1 MISDRLTGMARR
13 WFIGEDAVF
22 VFEPPIGTEPKPAI
36 EKTNLYLHIPFCR
49 TLCPYCP
56 YDRIRYD
63 KALTKPYLD
72 AVLAEIDTYHD
83 RFGNLEIGSIYIGG
97 GTPTTLIDE
106 LGIMLDHIRKRFRV
120 TGDIAVETIPS
131 DISDDVIDKLKRYGV
146 NLLSIGVQSFSDK
159 YLKLIGR
166 NYRSDIL
173 RPVIRKLNAAGFDSV
188 NIDMMFALPGQTT
201 EEVITDLETLLELE
215 VDQVT
220 LYPLFTFPYSTVGAQ
235 LDLKQVRFPRLPVRR
250 EMYRTIHNFF
260 IDHGFTR
267 VSVWGF
273 KRENVPRYSSV
284 TRDYY
289 IGFGAGAGSYLP
301 GRFAFNT
308 FSVKAYVN
316 HAMES
321 GPPIALQM
329 HLTPKVERYYW
340 LYWRLYETYVPRK
353 QLDELFVGDRR
364 MKWLLAIAKWFGMY
378 TEEEKDLVLTERGAF
393 WIHLVQNYYVLH
405 YIDKVWT
412 VAMREAWP
420 KRIPL

>member
-1 MISDRLTGMARR
+1 MTIDRLTRTARR
-13 WFIGEDAVF
+13 WFIGKDALF
-22 VFEPPIGTEPKPAI
+22 VFEPPEGPEAAPAI
-36 EKTNLYLHIPFCR
+36 KKTDLYLHIPFCR
-49 TLCPYCP
+49 SLCPYCP

-72 AVLAEIDTYHD
+72 AVLAEIDAYHD
-83 RFGNLEIGSIYIGG
+83 RLGNLEIGSIYIGG

-106 LGIMLDHIRKRFRV
+106 LGVMLERIRKRFRV

-131 DISDDVIDKLKRYGV
+131 DITDGVIDKLKRYGV
-146 NLLSIGVQSFSDK
+146 NLLSIGVQSFDDK

-201 EEVITDLETLLELE
+201 EEVVADLETLIELE

-220 LYPLFTFPYSTVGAQ
+220 LYPLFTFPYSTVGTQ
-235 LDLKQVRFPRLPVRR
+235 LDLKQVRFPKLSVRR

-260 IDHGFTR
+260 IDRGFSR

-289 IGFGAGAGSYLP
+289 IGLGAGAGSYLP
-301 GRFAFNT
+301 GRFTFNT
-308 FSVKAYVN
+308 FSVKAYLN
-316 HAMES
+316 HDMEN
-321 GPPIALQM
+321 GPPIALEM

-340 LYWRLYETYVPRK
+340 LYWRLYDTYVPRK
-353 QLDELFVGDRR
+353 KLDELFAGDRR
-364 MKWLLAIAKWFGMY
+364 VKLLLAIAKGLGMY
-378 TEEEKDLVLTERGAF
+378 TEEKDDLVLTERGSF
-393 WIHLVQNYYVLH
+393 WIHLIQNYYVLR